1 MEEMPEISYENLKN
15 CKILVKDDLLEE
27 FMKENWDSLKDDPG
41 NCVVAISEPT
51 RMYRMKY
58 GCMIDQNGS
67 MRRLVDA
74 TGNKVQ
80 LASEVTNIE
89 EACF

>member
-1 MEEMPEISYENLKN
+1 MPEISYENLKN

-41 NCVVAISEPT
+41 NCVAAISEPT

-58 GCMIDQNGS
+58 GCMIDRTVPCGVWLMQREIKCS
-67 MRRLVDA
+67 SHR
-74 TGNKVQ
+74 K
-80 LASEVTNIE
+80 
-89 EACF
+89 